1 MYVMGG
7 NDLSETFGDL
17 WRISL
22 ESIMNYAEK
31 QWDMENKMDLDIE
44 IERNRIRG
52 NVVPLII
59 NSDDYDKN
67 NIGVGVGKISRRG
80 SSDVCAVQVQFKY
93 PVWENLCK
101 NCSLVGMY
109 TFTFT
114 FTFTRIIMSYNYF
127 NLHILLLSSSLL
139 LSL

>member
-31 QWDMENKMDLDIE
+31 QWNMENKMDVDIE

-52 NVVPLII
+52 SVILFV
-59 NSDDYDKN
+59 NSDDNDKN
-67 NIGVGVGKISRRG
+67 DVGVGVGKISRRG
-80 SSDVCAVQVQFKY
+80 SSDAYAVQVQFKY

-109 TFTFT
+109 TFKFT
-114 FTFTRIIMSYNYF
+114 FTLI
-127 NLHILLLSSSLL
+127 
-139 LSL
+139 